1 MVAMGD
7 KFLTDGGVL
16 CMYATASEEQLLC
29 GAVNKINI

>member
-7 KFLTDGGVL
+7 KCLTDGGVL
-16 CMYATASEEQLLC
+16 CTYAASEERLC

>member
-7 KFLTDGGVL
+7 ECLTDGGVL
-16 CMYATASEEQLLC
+16 CMYAASEEQLLC